1 MRVCE
6 NGDRE
11 GNRAA
16 RGHLPSHP
24 LPATHA
30 PTRTPRQ
37 ARGHRLGRPHNPT
50 WVLAGRDMGSRTR
63 EVPQCRHLSSTAAT
77 GTFCSGGL
85 RALSVPCPVL
95 PCQVW
100 GQCFV
105 LGITSSCPIL
115 APCAIH
121 AIIIPILQIS
131 KVGLGEGRPL
141 VGGPRDRSSE
151 AGIRT
156 YSKEQQLPLRT
167 SLISM
172 PPSAPCSGSSL

>member
-1 MRVCE
+1 MVT
-6 NGDRE
+6 GRE
-11 GNRAA
+11 IE
-16 RGHLPSHP
+16 LPGATCLPIPSLPLTHRHAHP
-24 LPATHA
+24 
-30 PTRTPRQ
+30 
-37 ARGHRLGRPHNPT
+37 GR
-50 WVLAGRDMGSRTR
+50 LAGTVLGDLTTQPGFWQAGTWAHGLVKFPSAGIF
-63 EVPQCRHLSSTAAT
+63 PPSSTAAT

-85 RALSVPCPVL
+85 RAPSVPCPVL

-105 LGITSSCPIL
+105 LGITLSCPIL
-115 APCAIH
+115 APYAIH

-131 KVGLGEGRPL
+131 KVGLGEARPL
-141 VGGPRDRSSE
+141 VGGPRDPSSE